1 MTLIEL
7 QESLILKYGTFKEEL
22 VEQTMAYNFID
33 QNAVVLEL
41 GSNIG
46 RNSLIISKILNNSSN
61 LVTLEMDK
69 VFADK
74 CQENKIA
81 NGLNFH
87 IINAALSYIPLYC
100 QNKKHGEGGGYCV
113 DTKYNNDYVQCS
125 TITFE
130 EIERQYNLKF
140 DTLVVDCEGGFYYIL
155 KSNPNIL
162 ANIKLLIIE
171 NDFPVIEHKNY
182 LNELLLQN
190 GFRRIYLEK
199 LNSESNFPCKDF
211 FWETWRKK

>member
-1 MTLIEL
+1 MTLKEI
-7 QESLILKYGTFKEEL
+7 QNSLKIKYGTFNEEL
-22 VEQTMAYNFID
+22 IEQTMAYNFIEKD
-33 QNAVVLEL
+33 NVVLEL

-46 RNSLIISKILNNSSN
+46 RNSLIISKILSNSSN

-69 VFADK
+69 EFADK
-74 CQENKIA
+74 CDENKNA
-81 NGLNFH
+81 NNLNFH
-87 IINAALSYIPLYC
+87 IINSALSYIPLYY

-113 DTKYNNDYVQCS
+113 DTKYTDDYVECS

-130 EIERQYNLKF
+130 EIEKQYNLKF

-162 ANIKLLIIE
+162 SNIKLLIIE

-182 LNELLLQN
+182 LNELLIKN
-190 GFRRIYLEK
+190 GFKRIYVEK
-199 LNSESNFPCKDF
+199 LIDESNFPCKDF
-211 FWETWRKK
+211 FWETWSK